1 VEAEVRVLGA
11 GEGAAGLLWAL
22 SDTGLAER
30 LPRIRGPVMLVWGE
44 ADRVVPFGYAHRYAA
59 ALGGEVR
66 IERIAGAGHLAEL
79 DTPGEVA
86 RLILDFLDG

>member
-1 VEAEVRVLGA
+1 MV
-11 GEGAAGLLWAL
+11 
-22 SDTGLAER
+22 
-30 LPRIRGPVMLVWGE
+30 VWGE
-44 ADRVVPFGYAHRYAA
+44 AERVVPFGYAHRYAA